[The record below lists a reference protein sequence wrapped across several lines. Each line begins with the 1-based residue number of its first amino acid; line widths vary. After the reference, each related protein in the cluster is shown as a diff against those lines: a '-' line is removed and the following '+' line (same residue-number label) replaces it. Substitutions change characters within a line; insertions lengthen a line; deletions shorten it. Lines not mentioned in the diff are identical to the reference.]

1 MKKQIST
8 ILVFLFLIITNTQGW
23 NVFNSDARID
33 SLLST
38 ADETVIRPKTS
49 FQSFAENPGMN
60 SVVLDRI
67 DSIAEEGISAKAF
80 PGCQVVVMKEGKII
94 YDKCFGNYTYD
105 GGLPVKPNSMYDLA
119 SLSKTTGTL
128 LAIMKLYDTGKLKL
142 TDKASAYLSFLRGT
156 DKENI
161 TIQELLFHETGLP
174 ASLPF
179 YRLVIDSASYV
190 SPLFTSTRD
199 STHTLQIGENDFAS
213 TTFKYKEGWVSK
225 TPSEEYTLQVSDSF
239 YVTKKF
245 RKPAME
251 MIANAPMKTKTY
263 LYSCV
268 NFIVLKEIAETI
280 SKMPMDE
287 YLNREYYS
295 SMKLKNMVYLPLR
308 THKRE
313 DVAPSVKNDFLR
325 GEILQG
331 FVHDESAAFMG
342 GVSGNAGLFAS
353 ASDVATV
360 YQMLLNGGEM
370 NGKRYLS
377 GETCRLFTTTTS
389 VSGRRGLGFDKPVV
403 SNPKYSPC
411 CVSAPYAVYGHTGFT
426 GTCCWVDPINKL
438 VYVFLSNRTFPDVWN
453 NKLSKMDIRTNIQ
466 ELIYQSIK

>member
-1 MKKQIST
+1 MKKQITT
-8 ILVFLFLIITNTQGW
+8 ILVFLFIVILNTQGW
-23 NVFNSDARID
+23 NTHIPNGSWPAGEEK
-33 SLLST
+33 L
-38 ADETVIRPKTS
+38 IRPKAS
-49 FQSFAENPGMN
+49 FESFSEDLGLN
-60 SVVLDRI
+60 SVVLNRI
-67 DSIAEEGISAKAF
+67 DSIAKEGINAKAY
-80 PGCQVVVMKEGKII
+80 PGCQVIVMKEGKTV

-105 GGLPVKPNSMYDLA
+105 GGQQVKPNSMYDLA

-142 TDKASAYLSFLRGT
+142 TDKASTYLPFLRGT

-161 TIQELLFHETGLP
+161 SIEELLFHETGLP

-179 YRLVIDSASYV
+179 YRLVIDENSYKP
-190 SPLFTSTRD
+190 SLFVAKKD
-199 STHTLQIGENDFAS
+199 STHTIQIDAGAYAS
-213 TTFKYKEGWVSK
+213 TTYQFKEGWVSNYF
-225 TPSEEYTLQVSDSF
+225 SDEYPWQVADSF
-239 YVTKKF
+239 YVSKQF
-245 RKPAME
+245 RKTAME
-251 MIANAPMKTKTY
+251 MIANTPLKSKKY

-280 SKMPMDE
+280 SGMSMDE
-287 YLNREYYS
+287 FLNREYYIP
-295 SMKLKNMVYLPLR
+295 MKLKNIAYLPLR
-308 THKRE
+308 THKKG

-353 ASDVATV
+353 AGDVATV
-360 YQMLLNGGEM
+360 YQMLLNGGDM

-377 GETCRLFTTTTS
+377 QKTCTLFTTVTS
-389 VSGRRGLGFDKPVV
+389 VSGRRGLGFNKPVIAD
-403 SNPKYSPC
+403 PKNSPC

-426 GTCCWVDPINKL
+426 GTCCWVDPVNKL

-466 ELIYQSIK
+466 ELIYLSMK